1 MTPYA
6 TAADRARALY
16 RIPSAPAR
24 NRTLEIC
31 HGREPL
37 LPGQRWPGVGHA
49 FVMTADDAARPALT
63 FEPQSFDLVI
73 LHRTLDDLAAAA
85 QPGAVFNVQGFL
97 QQVSSL
103 LTPGGLLAGCFQK
116 RDALRSI
123 VQLLRPHQSS
133 AARSHWSTQAL
144 RRMLV
149 GAGLSGIKTFGVL
162 PDADSPLKLI
172 DDDGSVS
179 HFAFMREIAVRRRQ
193 LSLPAYAARRL
204 AVELGLNRR
213 MESAVFF
220 WAYKPC

>member
-37 LPGQRWPGVGHA
+37 LPGQRWPGQGHA
-49 FVMTADDAARPALT
+49 FAMTEHGAAQPALT
-63 FEPQSFDLVI
+63 FEPQSFDLII

-85 QPGAVFNVQGFL
+85 RPPAAFDVQAFL
-97 QQVSSL
+97 RQVSTL
-103 LTPGGLLAGCFQK
+103 LVPGGLLAGCFQK
-116 RDALRSI
+116 RDALGFI
-123 VQLLRPHQSS
+123 VQQLRPKQAS
-133 AARSHWSTQAL
+133 AAPGHWSTPGL
-144 RRMLV
+144 RRMLAA
-149 GAGLSGIKTFGVL
+149 AGLSNVKTFGLL
-162 PDADSPLKLI
+162 PDADAPLKLI
-172 DDDGSVS
+172 DDNGNVA

-193 LSLPAYAARRL
+193 LSLPAFAARRL
-204 AVELGLNRR
+204 AVGLGLNQRL
-213 MESAVFF
+213 EPAVFF